1 MSVLGAASEEDPA
14 AFSLQMEVAVSRK
27 QDAGP
32 YYCSANNSLGTARLA
47 VRMRAVNCSVL
58 CRAVT
63 RVAVVP
69 RRTRL
74 DVGSCCAQRNVSA
87 QCSGICQVPCCVLQ
101 LCTVQYVTVRC

>member
-1 MSVLGAASEEDPA
+1 MLGAANEEDPA

-32 YYCSANNSLGTARLA
+32 YYCSANNSLGTARLSS
-47 VRMRAVNCSVL
+47 RMTAVNCTVL
-58 CRAVT
+58 CRAET
-63 RVAVVP
+63 TVAVVA

-87 QCSGICQVPCCVLQ
+87 QCSGICQVLCCVL
-101 LCTVQYVTVRC
+101 